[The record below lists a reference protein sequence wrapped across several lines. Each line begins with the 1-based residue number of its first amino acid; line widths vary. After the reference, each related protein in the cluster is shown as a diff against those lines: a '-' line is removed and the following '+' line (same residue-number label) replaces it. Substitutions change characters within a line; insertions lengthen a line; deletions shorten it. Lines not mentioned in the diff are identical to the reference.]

1 MKLGLGNR
9 RNSMDKQGTD
19 ILTGAATSIVFHTP
33 NTLLGSTSLSLSEKA
48 VFLMD
53 LTRNS
58 ASHDNAETKGAPHGV
73 SFVGPDRRPAGIVCV
88 AMVIKRRVQ
97 PAAAVL

>member
-1 MKLGLGNR
+1 
-9 RNSMDKQGTD
+9 MDKQGTD
-19 ILTGAATSIVFHTP
+19 IRTGAATSIVFHTQ
-33 NTLLGSTSLSLSEKA
+33 NTLAGSTSLSLSEKA

-73 SFVGPDRRPAGIVCV
+73 SFVGPDRRGV
-88 AMVIKRRVQ
+88 AASGAQKSEMRIVQ
-97 PAAAVL
+97 PASCVSPW